1 MDTLDKIKA
10 GLPALRDELK
20 DTEKLTNIYKFS
32 FNFYREDAKS
42 VGMLVFFY
50 YPFRQKERKKVGNEC
65 HEIDK

>member
-20 DTEKLTNIYKFS
+20 DPEKLTNIYKFS

-42 VGMLVFFY
+42 VGMFIFFY
-50 YPFRQKERKKVGNEC
+50 IQKERNE
-65 HEIDK
+65 